1 MEGSSDTRKGACIG
15 TAYQKALL
23 GVKKKIVVKL

>member
-1 MEGSSDTRKGACIG
+1 MEGSSVTRKSASIG

-23 GVKKKIVVKL
+23 AVKKKIVIKP

>member
-1 MEGSSDTRKGACIG
+1 MGGSSDTRKGVCIG

-23 GVKKKIVVKL
+23 GVKKKIVIKP